1 MGRRGDLHANLC
13 THRVSWA
20 EYYWTASV
28 LGAENLLVRGHHL
41 AIMHVHDL
49 CADLA
54 AGRGHWGRGKRV
66 FSAVVGQK
74 EARR

>member
-1 MGRRGDLHANLC
+1 MVRRGDLHANLC
-13 THRVSWA
+13 THRVSWT

-28 LGAENLLVRGHHL
+28 LGAEDLLVSGHHF

-54 AGRGHWGRGKRV
+54 AGRGH
-66 FSAVVGQK
+66 
-74 EARR
+74 